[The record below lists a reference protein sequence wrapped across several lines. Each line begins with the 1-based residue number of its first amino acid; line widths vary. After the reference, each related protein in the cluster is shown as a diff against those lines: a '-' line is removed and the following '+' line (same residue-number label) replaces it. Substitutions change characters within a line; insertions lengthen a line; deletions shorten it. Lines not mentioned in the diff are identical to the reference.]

1 MAFIRWYERP
11 GASRSG
17 QVLDRLQREMNRVF
31 SDYLTGESPMR
42 AVPFPPV
49 NISEDDANL
58 YVRAEMPGIKLDD
71 IEISVE
77 RESLT
82 IHGQR
87 KPAEAAEGTSFH
99 RQEREGGRFRR
110 IMSLPSSVEFEE
122 AVATFKNG
130 VLKIVLPKAK
140 EAQPRQ
146 IKVSQE

>member
-17 QVLDRLQREMNRVF
+17 QVLDRLQREMNRIF
-31 SDYLTGESPMR
+31 SDYLAGESPMQ

-49 NISEDDANL
+49 NVSEDETNL
-58 YVRAEMPGIKLDD
+58 YVRAEMPGISLDD
-71 IEISVE
+71 IDISVE

-82 IHGQR
+82 IRGLR
-87 KPAEAAEGTSFH
+87 KPAQAAEGTSFH

-110 IMSLPSSVEFEE
+110 IVSLPSSVDFEN
-122 AVATFKNG
+122 AAATFRDG
-130 VLKIVLPKAK
+130 ILKIVLSKAK

-146 IKVSQE
+146 IKVARE